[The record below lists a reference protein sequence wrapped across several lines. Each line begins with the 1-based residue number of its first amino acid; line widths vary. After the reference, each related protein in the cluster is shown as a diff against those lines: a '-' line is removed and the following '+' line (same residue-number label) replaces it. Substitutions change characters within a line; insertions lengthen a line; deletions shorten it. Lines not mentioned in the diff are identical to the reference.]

1 MLFFFT
7 VSPALYIIRPPVADD
22 AMIASIMDPNLSRLQ
37 PYPFQKLAA
46 LLAGTTPNASL
57 RPISLSIGEPKHATP
72 QFIRNVLIE
81 QLGGLSSYPATAGSE
96 ALRNAIAAW
105 IERRYHTGKIDS
117 AKQVVPV
124 NGSREAL
131 FAFAQAV
138 VDTSNGASAVIAPN
152 PFYQI
157 YEGAILLAGA
167 QPHFLNLLP
176 KNGFALDLKQIAEEV
191 WRRTQLVYVCSP
203 GNPTGSVIT
212 LDEWQALFELSDRH
226 GFVIAS
232 DECYSEIYF
241 EENKPPLG
249 ALDAAHRLG
258 RKDFRRLVMFSSLSK
273 RSNVPGMRS
282 GFVAGDAEILAKFL
296 LYRTYH
302 GCAMNPAVQAASA
315 AAWSDE
321 AHVVENRRLY
331 REKFAKTL
339 AILSPVTEV
348 EMPQAAFYLWLRT
361 PTADTEFAKQ
371 LFEQYNVTVV
381 PGSYLAREAHGINPG
396 KNFIR
401 VALVAPVEECLEAA
415 QRLKAFYSQ
424 LATASNRKDGVAEAQ
439 SPSQPS
445 R

>member
-1 MLFFFT
+1 
-7 VSPALYIIRPPVADD
+7 
-22 AMIASIMDPNLSRLQ
+22 MDPNLSRLQ

-46 LLAGTTPNASL
+46 LLAGVTPDASL

-72 QFIRNVLIE
+72 QFIRDELID
-81 QLGGLSSYPATAGSE
+81 QIGGLSSYPATAGSE
-96 ALRNAIAAW
+96 ALRNAIAGW
-105 IERRYHTGKIDS
+105 IERRYQIARIDP
-117 AKQVVPV
+117 ARQVLPV

-138 VDTSNGASAVIAPN
+138 VDGSRERPAVVAPN

-157 YEGAILLAGA
+157 YEGAIILAGA
-167 QPHFLNLLP
+167 QPQFLNLLP
-176 KNGFALDLKQIAEEV
+176 DNGFALDLQQLPEEV
-191 WRRTQLVYVCSP
+191 WSRTQLTYVCSP
-203 GNPTGSVIT
+203 GNPTGNVIT
-212 LDEWQALFELSDRH
+212 LEEWRALFELSDRH
-226 GFVIAS
+226 GFIIAS

-241 EENKPPLG
+241 DENRPPLG
-249 ALDAAHRLG
+249 ALEAARRLG
-258 RKDFRRLVMFSSLSK
+258 RGDFRGLVAFSSLSK

-321 AHVVENRRLY
+321 KHVVENRRLY
-331 REKFAKTL
+331 REKFEKTL

-348 EMPQAAFYLWLRT
+348 DMPEAAFYLWLRT
-361 PTADTEFAKQ
+361 PIADTEFAKQ

-396 KNFIR
+396 RNFIR

-424 LATASNRKDGVAEAQ
+424 FAKGNNKNDGFAVRHRQ
-439 SPSQPS
+439 GI
-445 R
+445 

>member
-1 MLFFFT
+1 
-7 VSPALYIIRPPVADD
+7 
-22 AMIASIMDPNLSRLQ
+22 MDPNLSRLQ

-46 LLAGTTPNASL
+46 LLAGVTPDASL

-72 QFIRNVLIE
+72 QFIRDELIA
-81 QLGGLSSYPATAGSE
+81 QIGGLSSYPATAGSE
-96 ALRNAIAAW
+96 ALRNAIAGW
-105 IERRYHTGKIDS
+105 IERRYQIARIDP
-117 AKQVVPV
+117 ARQVLPV

-138 VDTSNGASAVIAPN
+138 VDGSRERPAVVAPN

-157 YEGAILLAGA
+157 YEGAIILAGA
-167 QPHFLNLLP
+167 QAQFLNLLP
-176 KNGFALDLKQIAEEV
+176 DNGFALDLQQLPEEV
-191 WRRTQLVYVCSP
+191 WSRTQLIYVCSP
-203 GNPTGSVIT
+203 GNPTGNVIT
-212 LDEWQALFELSDRH
+212 LEEWQALFELSDRH
-226 GFVIAS
+226 GFIIAS

-241 EENKPPLG
+241 DESQPPLG
-249 ALDAAHRLG
+249 GLEAARRLG
-258 RKDFRRLVMFSSLSK
+258 RGDFRRLVTFSSLSK

-282 GFVAGDAEILAKFL
+282 GFVAGDADILAKFL

-321 AHVVENRRLY
+321 RHVVENRRLY
-331 REKFAKTL
+331 REKFEKTL

-361 PTADTEFAKQ
+361 PIADTEFAKQ

-381 PGSYLAREAHGINPG
+381 PGSYLAREAHGSNPG
-396 KNFIR
+396 RNFIR

-424 LATASNRKDGVAEAQ
+424 FAKGKNKNDGFAV
-439 SPSQPS
+439 SHRPGI
-445 R
+445 